1 MKISHAMIAGA
12 VSLMANGAAVAQG
25 GHMMDEGMRGFA
37 WAGGYSGVLLPVFV
51 VFAAAGLVTWFVG
64 ERGK

>member
-1 MKISHAMIAGA
+1 MKTLHAMIAGS
-12 VSLMANGAAVAQG
+12 VSLMANSAALAQS

-37 WAGGYSGVLLPVFV
+37 WTGGYSGVLLPVFV
-51 VFAAAGLVTWFVG
+51 ILAAVGLVTWFVG